1 MYARQYDATSR
12 ELKDITVQEFEN
24 DQLMRVEQADRA
36 DWNGQ
41 KWIMHEGTI
50 FDVSTDERTTRSM
63 KFQNQ
68 ALPVTQK
75 PDKIASSQ
83 KKPEEL
89 TIREL
94 REQIK
99 LLDQNSVDTNKMKVE
114 MYNRFAL
121 PLASL
126 VCAVVGAPLGMQ
138 KQRGS
143 SSIGFGISVVVI
155 FIYYSIMT
163 LGNALGNG
171 GKIPAYIAA
180 FLPDIICG
188 IAGVILVYKKS
199 K

>member
-1 MYARQYDATSR
+1 
-12 ELKDITVQEFEN
+12 
-24 DQLMRVEQADRA
+24 
-36 DWNGQ
+36 
-41 KWIMHEGTI
+41 
-50 FDVSTDERTTRSM
+50 
-63 KFQNQ
+63 
-68 ALPVTQK
+68 
-75 PDKIASSQ
+75 
-83 KKPEEL
+83 
-89 TIREL
+89 
-94 REQIK
+94 
-99 LLDQNSVDTNKMKVE
+99 
-114 MYNRFAL
+114 
-121 PLASL
+121 
-126 VCAVVGAPLGMQ
+126 MQ

>member
-1 MYARQYDATSR
+1 
-12 ELKDITVQEFEN
+12 
-24 DQLMRVEQADRA
+24 
-36 DWNGQ
+36 
-41 KWIMHEGTI
+41 
-50 FDVSTDERTTRSM
+50 M

-114 MYNRFAL
+114 MYN
-121 PLASL
+121 ASPCPWPASSVL
-126 VCAVVGAPLGMQ
+126 SSARPSMQ

-163 LGNALGNG
+163 LGNAWGMA

>member
-1 MYARQYDATSR
+1 M
-12 ELKDITVQEFEN
+12 
-24 DQLMRVEQADRA
+24 
-36 DWNGQ
+36 
-41 KWIMHEGTI
+41 
-50 FDVSTDERTTRSM
+50 
-63 KFQNQ
+63 
-68 ALPVTQK
+68 
-75 PDKIASSQ
+75 
-83 KKPEEL
+83 

-99 LLDQNSVDTNKMKVE
+99 LLDDNSVNTNKLKVA

-126 VCAVVGAPLGMQ
+126 VCAIVGAPLGMQ

-171 GKIPAYIAA
+171 GRIPAYLAA

-188 IAGVILVYKKS
+188 ITGIILVYRKS